1 MADRATA
8 GLALRGV
15 TAGYGGA
22 PVLREVDL
30 DVRPGE
36 VVGLVGPNGSGKTT
50 VVRVAS
56 RALAPSS
63 GSVSVAGED
72 PYAVGAR
79 AAARLAAVVP
89 QDVQVAFP
97 FTVLETVFMGR
108 TPYLSP
114 WGGGGTADW
123 AAAREAMM
131 AAQVTHL
138 ADREVADLSGGERR
152 RVLLAQALAQDAP
165 VLLLD
170 EPTTHLDLRHVVDLL
185 AIVRDLAE
193 VRGRA
198 VLAVLHDLTLAAQ
211 ACDRIVV
218 LDAGRVVADGAPGEV
233 ITPRLLEAVYDVRG
247 EVDVD
252 PSTGRPTVRVAG
264 APRSRAASGRR
275 IHVVGGAGR
284 AAPLLRDL
292 AAMGCEVTVGVLHAG
307 DDDAVVAER
316 LNLERVVV
324 PAFATIDE
332 GSAMAT
338 GALMAVADAVV
349 VLDPPIGPG
358 NLGNLRLAL
367 DAATAGR
374 PLILVEGTPIEE
386 RDFAA
391 GAATTAWVDLRARAR
406 AVVPDVAAASALAG
420 SMGP

>member
-1 MADRATA
+1 VAEDT
-8 GLALRGV
+8 GLALRSV
-15 TAGYGGA
+15 TAGYGGE
-22 PVLREVDL
+22 PVLRDVDL
-30 DVRPGE
+30 RVRPGE

-56 RALAPSS
+56 RALAPTA
-63 GSVSVAGED
+63 GNVSLAGGD

-79 AAARLAAVVP
+79 AAARLTAVVP
-89 QDVQVAFP
+89 QDVTIAFP

-108 TPYLSP
+108 TPYLSS
-114 WGGGGTADW
+114 WGGGGAEDY
-123 AAAREAMM
+123 AIAREAMI

-185 AIVRDLAE
+185 GIVRDLAE
-193 VRGRA
+193 RRGRA
-198 VLAVLHDLTLAAQ
+198 VLAVLHDLTVAAQ
-211 ACDRIVV
+211 VCDRIVV
-218 LDAGRVVADGAPGEV
+218 LQAGRVVADDVPAAV
-233 ITPRLLEAVYDVRG
+233 ITSALLEGVYGVRG
-247 EVDVD
+247 EIDVD
-252 PSTGRPTVRVAG
+252 PTTGRPAVRVAA
-264 APRSRAASGRR
+264 APRARAPLGRR
-275 IHVVGGAGR
+275 VHVVGGAGR

-292 AAMGCEVTVGVLHAG
+292 AALGCQVTVGVLHAG

-324 PAFATIDE
+324 PAFATIDDA
-332 GSAMAT
+332 SAAAT
-338 GALMAVADAVV
+338 SALMTAAEVVV

-358 NLGNLRLAL
+358 NLENLRLAAE
-367 DAATAGR
+367 AAAAGR
-374 PLILVEGTPIEE
+374 TVILVETSPIGE

-391 GAATTAWVDLRARAR
+391 GAATVAWEDLRARAR
-406 AVVPDVAAASALAG
+406 AVVADAAAASSLAG